1 MNFFKKLLCRHKDS
15 IWIDSY
21 SNLEI
26 KESSHHR
33 RILRQCKNFKDKNSN
48 LIVSPLVEKHKCKS
62 CAATFLVY
70 RIGFGYSID
79 KMID

>member
-1 MNFFKKLLCRHKDS
+1 MNLFKKLFCRHKDS
-15 IWIDSY
+15 VSLDNY

-26 KESSHHR
+26 KESPEHR
-33 RILRQCKNFKDKNSN
+33 KILRKCKNFKDKNPN

-70 RIGFGYSID
+70 RIGFGYTMD
-79 KMID
+79 KMLD